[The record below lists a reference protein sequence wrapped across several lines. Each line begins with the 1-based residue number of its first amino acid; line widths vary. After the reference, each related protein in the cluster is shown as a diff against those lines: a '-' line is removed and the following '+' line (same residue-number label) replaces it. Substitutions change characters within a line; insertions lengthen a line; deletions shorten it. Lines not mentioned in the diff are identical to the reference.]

1 MNMKQ
6 KYITP
11 RMTMCIV
18 AHQQIIAI
26 SGGDEGNN
34 LKVSRQADASIDDNR
49 VKSDGSRYNVW
60 DDDWNR

>member
-1 MNMKQ
+1 
-6 KYITP
+6 
-11 RMTMCIV
+11 MCIV